1 MGWGWGTSSLLQS
14 FVKSLGYQP
23 SVATR
28 GWQTMRLETH
38 KHTAEDL
45 KTGQWECDEYAD
57 ANINADRESEKG
69 TTDALQCK

>member
-1 MGWGWGTSSLLQS
+1 
-14 FVKSLGYQP
+14 
-23 SVATR
+23 
-28 GWQTMRLETH
+28 MRLETH

-45 KTGQWECDEYAD
+45 KIGQWESDEYAD